1 MILADTSAWIDFLRG
16 SERGRDLRRRLRDGQ
31 PIACTEPVMM
41 EVLAGA
47 RTADEYEQVRSTL
60 LGAHWLP
67 FDPVADFE
75 AAAQI
80 YAMSR
85 SVGVV
90 PGGLVDCLIVAVAL
104 RTDARVLTY
113 DGDFARLA
121 TVVPLQL
128 AD

>member
-1 MILADTSAWIDFLRG
+1 MILADTSAWVDFLRG
-16 SERGRDLRRRLRDGQ
+16 SERGRVLGRRLRTGQ
-31 PIACTEPVMM
+31 VIACTEPVMM

-47 RTADEYEQVRSTL
+47 RTADEYAQVRATL
-60 LGAHWLP
+60 LGVTWVA

-75 AAAQI
+75 SAARI

-90 PGGLVDCLIVAVAL
+90 PGGLLDCLIAAVAL
-104 RTDARVLTY
+104 RTECRVLTF
-113 DGDFARLA
+113 DADFARLS